1 MEYFYSIC
9 VKNKLQFNIRY
20 RNNAVKIYS
29 GTLSFFSI
37 VVVLYVHIFFLF
49 LLPFT
54 RRCAQRV
61 ECRMVFVCFVVQSY
75 GVACVGP
82 IDTHTYTLSTI
93 HGGQSVRAPEAHHFL
108 QSSLKTRRRRV
119 SSIQKTQG
127 HMAYHTITLSHPI
140 YLYLSPYIF
149 DENDEIFDKIRYR
162 NNNNNNNNRW
172 SGGGYMCCCVAV
184 FIYLFIYLRVD
195 GTPQLFRL
203 LRFPFFYLF
212 SFFGSLLCD
221 ILFIPF

>member
-1 MEYFYSIC
+1 M
-9 VKNKLQFNIRY
+9 
-20 RNNAVKIYS
+20 
-29 GTLSFFSI
+29 
-37 VVVLYVHIFFLF
+37 
-49 LLPFT
+49 
-54 RRCAQRV
+54 
-61 ECRMVFVCFVVQSY
+61 
-75 GVACVGP
+75 
-82 IDTHTYTLSTI
+82 
-93 HGGQSVRAPEAHHFL
+93 RAPEAHHFL
-108 QSSLKTRRRRV
+108 QSSLKSQDKAKKKSEQHIENTRTHGKP
-119 SSIQKTQG
+119 S
-127 HMAYHTITLSHPI
+127 LSLI
-140 YLYLSPYIF
+140 LYIYLSPYIF
-149 DENDEIFDKIRYR
+149 DDNDEIFDKIRYR